1 MQEVTLPEIS
11 ENVESAMVIS
21 VLVSKGDRV
30 EADQALLEIET
41 DKATAEVPAPAAGSV
56 SEVLVAEGDEIKVGA
71 VIAKID
77 TADGSSTEDDSSSD
91 DGGKTESEQGAEASA
106 EAEPEAEPE
115 SEPEEEPDRAP
126 EAERQDTHRVPP
138 TVGGSVPASPSTR
151 RLAREI
157 GVDIAE
163 VHGSGPA
170 GRISADDVKRHARE
184 ERGGSA
190 APAAARHPAE
200 AGMTSAFSLPDFSKW
215 GPTRR
220 EKLNSVRRITGENT
234 QAAWQTIPHVTQF
247 DEADVTALEQFRQKH
262 ARRAEKSGV
271 KLTVTAILIKVVA
284 RALQRFPRFNAS
296 LDAAAG
302 EIIYKDFINISVAA
316 DTDRGLLVPVVRDV
330 NQKSI
335 ITLSGELGELA
346 ARARD
351 KKIKPEEMQG
361 GTFTISNLGGI
372 GGTAFTPVVFAP
384 QVAILGVARTQ
395 TRPVWQDERFV
406 PRLMLPLSLSYDHRV
421 IDGAD
426 GARFVRWIC
435 EALEQPLFMDLEG
448 EHDE

>member
-1 MQEVTLPEIS
+1 MIQEVTLPEIS

-21 VLVSKGDRV
+21 VLVSKGDQV
-30 EADQALLEIET
+30 QVDQALLEIET
-41 DKATAEVPAPAAGSV
+41 DKATAEIPAPAAGTV

-77 TADGSSTEDDSSSD
+77 TEDGSRTEDGGEEESRQGAEVSTED
-91 DGGKTESEQGAEASA
+91 
-106 EAEPEAEPE
+106 EPKGEPE
-115 SEPEEEPDRAP
+115 SEPESEP
-126 EAERQDTHRVPP
+126 EAQRQEAHKIPP
-138 TVGGSVPASPSTR
+138 AAGGSVPASPSTR

-157 GVDIAE
+157 GVDIVE
-163 VHGSGPA
+163 VQGSGPA
-170 GRISADDVKRHARE
+170 GRISTDDVKRHARE
-184 ERGGSA
+184 ARAGGSGPGVGGRSA
-190 APAAARHPAE
+190 D

-220 EKLNSVRRITGENT
+220 EKLNSVRRITGETT

-247 DEADVTALEQFRQKH
+247 DEADVTALEQFRQKY
-262 ARRAEKSGV
+262 ARRAEKNGA

-284 RALQRFPRFNAS
+284 RALQRFPRFNSS

-395 TRPVWQDERFV
+395 TRPVWQDEKFV